1 MSSSEAVVKIDRLE
15 GNVAVVTLNRPAQRN
30 TINGELTLALGAAVK
45 TVESDPTVRAVI
57 LTGAGSDFFCAGADL
72 TVLAAGNS
80 ASIFT
85 VDGNLAGFVRADK
98 AKPWIAALN
107 GRAIGGGCEIALA
120 CDMIVAVEGSSF
132 MMPEVMRGLAPTSGG
147 AFRLPRALPLPIAV
161 EVLTTGLPLS
171 AERAFALGLVNR
183 LVAPDK
189 VLEEALMLA
198 RRIAR
203 NSPTGVRAALKI
215 ARDAHNRSTAE
226 LWDMSARE
234 RIHIYNCPDAKEGPK
249 AFLEKRAPN
258 WAD

>member
-1 MSSSEAVVKIDRLE
+1 MSDNEEVVKIDRLE
-15 GNVAVVTLNRPAQRN
+15 GNVAVVTLNRPKHRN

-45 TVESDPTVRAVI
+45 AVESDSAVRAVV
-57 LTGAGSDFFCAGADL
+57 LTGAGTEFFCAGADL

-120 CDMIVAVEGSSF
+120 CDMIVAAEGSSF

-147 AFRLPRALPLPIAV
+147 AFRLPRALPLPIAI
-161 EVLTTGLPLS
+161 EVLTTGLPLT
-171 AERAFALGLVNR
+171 AERAFALGLVNH
-183 LVAPDK
+183 LAAADNVMQ
-189 VLEEALMLA
+189 EALKLA
-198 RRIAR
+198 RRIAA
-203 NSPTGVRAALKI
+203 NSPSGVRAALKI

-226 LWDMSARE
+226 LWDISARE
-234 RIHIYNCPDAKEGPK
+234 RIHIYNCSDAREGPR